1 MNLEQ
6 LAQQLI
12 DGQITV
18 AQWESSMREF
28 IRTIHREAAGI
39 AMGGMQNV
47 TQSQWGYVGSLV
59 KKQYAYLDNFAQD
72 IISNPNAWLNG
83 RLLVRMNL
91 YERAAW
97 GTFEQ
102 MIRRQMSAMGFD
114 EERRV
119 LGMADHCPGCLEQA
133 SRGWQP
139 IGTLDGIG
147 EEECVTNCHCV
158 FEYRKKESG
167 TLFSERDPS
176 KAVDMLFAPRE
187 ASQTDMLFA
196 PEEKTK

>member
-18 AQWESSMREF
+18 AQWQASMREF
-28 IRTIHREAAGI
+28 IRVTHREAAGI
-39 AMGGMQNV
+39 AMGGVENV

-59 KKQYAYLDNFAQD
+59 KKQYAYLGNFAQEILD
-72 IISNPNAWLNG
+72 NPSAWLNG
-83 RLLVRMNL
+83 RLLVRMRL

-102 MIRRQMSAMGFD
+102 MIRRQLQSMGYD
-114 EERRV
+114 QERRV

-133 SRGWQP
+133 RRGWQP
-139 IGTLDGIG
+139 IGTLDAIG
-147 EEECVTNCHCV
+147 EEECVTNCHCI
-158 FEYRKKESG
+158 FEYRKSSDSM
-167 TLFSERDPS
+167 LFAPRDAS
-176 KAVDMLFAPRE
+176 KAAGMLFAPRE
-187 ASQTDMLFA
+187 ASQ
-196 PEEKTK
+196 

>member
-12 DGQITV
+12 NGEITV
-18 AQWESSMREF
+18 AQWQTAMREF
-28 IRTIHREAAGI
+28 IRVIHREAAGI

-59 KKQYAYLDNFAQD
+59 KKQYAYLDNFAND
-72 IISNPNAWLNG
+72 ILSNPQAWLNG

-102 MIRRQMSAMGFD
+102 LIKRQMKAMGYD

-119 LGMADHCPGCLEQA
+119 LGTADHCKGCLEQA
-133 SRGWQP
+133 GRGWQP
-139 IGTLDGIG
+139 IGSLDEIG
-147 EEECVTNCHCV
+147 AEECVTNCHCI
-158 FEYRKKESG
+158 FEYRKS
-167 TLFSERDPS
+167 TDQ
-176 KAVDMLFAPRE
+176 MLFAPRDAE
-187 ASQTDMLFA
+187 KASSMLFA
-196 PEEKTK
+196 PGLQQ